1 MACPL
6 VGATPSLLI
15 AKEIRPSLR
24 WGLDTRTT
32 GKFPIGGNWKTV
44 EPHTY
49 VKHPSGMRVFLAG
62 ATGAV
67 GRCLL
72 PRLVRDGH
80 EVTAMTRSPDRAD
93 WIRSLGAQP
102 VVCDVFRK
110 DELFRAVQAARPE
123 VVIHQ
128 LTRIPARINPR
139 HIARD
144 LATTNRLR
152 TEGTFALV
160 EAAQAAGARR
170 FIAQSVAFFYNP
182 NERTPV
188 PEDDPLDSTIPGA
201 GEIVDALR
209 VHEHVVLGASRM
221 EVVVLRY
228 GQFYGPGTF
237 YASDGSFAED
247 VRRRRV
253 PVVGEGG
260 GVFSFVHVD
269 DAAAAAAAL
278 AVTST
283 EPGIYNI
290 VLMTSPCQLPNRL
303 ALDAQAE
310 ASDGAPGAGAIDGPR
325 RGRWPSGCPTTLG
338 YSTPPPRSRCRSSSP
353 DLPPDPTDAS

>member
-1 MACPL
+1 
-6 VGATPSLLI
+6 
-15 AKEIRPSLR
+15 
-24 WGLDTRTT
+24 
-32 GKFPIGGNWKTV
+32 
-44 EPHTY
+44 
-49 VKHPSGMRVFLAG
+49 
-62 ATGAV
+62 
-67 GRCLL
+67 
-72 PRLVRDGH
+72 
-80 EVTAMTRSPDRAD
+80 MTHSPDRAD
-93 WIRSLGAQP
+93 WIRAQGAQP
-102 VVCDVFRK
+102 AVCDVFRK
-110 DELFRAVQAARPE
+110 DELRRAVQAARPE

-170 FIAQSVAFFYNP
+170 FIAQSIAFFYNP
-182 NERTPV
+182 SERMPAT
-188 PEDDPLDSTIPGA
+188 EDDPLDSTIPGA

-209 VHEHVVLGASRM
+209 VHEHAVLGALRM
-221 EVVVLRY
+221 EAFVLRY

-247 VRRRRV
+247 VRRRV
-253 PVVGEGG
+253 PLVGEAG

-269 DAAAAAAAL
+269 DAAVAAAL

-290 VLMTSPCQLPNRL
+290 VDDEPTPVAEWLPDYARLLNAPAPVKVPEFVARL
-303 ALDAQAE
+303 AAGPYGRFVMTRQRGAFNHKAKQQLGW
-310 ASDGAPGAGAIDGPR
+310 SPRFRSWKDGFQQRAGEERYGEVGHGEEGHAGV
-325 RGRWPSGCPTTLG
+325 PS
-338 YSTPPPRSRCRSSSP
+338 R
-353 DLPPDPTDAS
+353 AA

>member
-1 MACPL
+1 
-6 VGATPSLLI
+6 
-15 AKEIRPSLR
+15 
-24 WGLDTRTT
+24 
-32 GKFPIGGNWKTV
+32 
-44 EPHTY
+44 
-49 VKHPSGMRVFLAG
+49 MRVFLAG

-221 EVVVLRY
+221 EAVVLRY

-269 DAAAAAAAL
+269 DAAAAAAL

-290 VLMTSPCQLPNRL
+290 VDDEPMPVAEWLPDYARLLDAPAPFKVPEFVARL
-303 ALDAQAE
+303 AAGPYGRFVMTRQRGASNHKAKQQLGWSPRFRSWKDGFQQRAREEGHGEEGPGQVGQREVGQRE
-310 ASDGAPGAGAIDGPR
+310 AGHTGV
-325 RGRWPSGCPTTLG
+325 PS
-338 YSTPPPRSRCRSSSP
+338 R
-353 DLPPDPTDAS
+353 AA

>member
-1 MACPL
+1 
-6 VGATPSLLI
+6 
-15 AKEIRPSLR
+15 
-24 WGLDTRTT
+24 
-32 GKFPIGGNWKTV
+32 
-44 EPHTY
+44 
-49 VKHPSGMRVFLAG
+49 
-62 ATGAV
+62 
-67 GRCLL
+67 
-72 PRLVRDGH
+72 
-80 EVTAMTRSPDRAD
+80 MTRSPDRAD

-160 EAAQAAGARR
+160 EAAQAAGARS

-221 EVVVLRY
+221 EAVVLRY

-269 DAAAAAAAL
+269 DAAAAAAL

-290 VLMTSPCQLPNRL
+290 VDDEPMPVAEWLPDYARLLDAHAPFKVPEFVARL
-303 ALDAQAE
+303 AAGPYGRFVMTRQRGASNHKAKQQLGWSPRFRSWKDGFQQRAREEGHGEEGPGQVGQREVGQRE
-310 ASDGAPGAGAIDGPR
+310 AGHTGV
-325 RGRWPSGCPTTLG
+325 PS
-338 YSTPPPRSRCRSSSP
+338 R
-353 DLPPDPTDAS
+353 AA